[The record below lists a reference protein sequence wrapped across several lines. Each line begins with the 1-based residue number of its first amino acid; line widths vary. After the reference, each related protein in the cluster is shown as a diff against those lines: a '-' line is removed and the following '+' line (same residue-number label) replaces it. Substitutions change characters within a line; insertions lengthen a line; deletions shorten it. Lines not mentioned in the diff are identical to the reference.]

1 MSCDLLFVYGT
12 LRRGSGTEMHRRLA
26 AEAEFVSPATFR
38 GRLFLV
44 GDYPGAALSDTATD
58 IVHGDLYHL
67 DQPETSLD
75 WIDQYERCGD
85 RFPAPQE
92 YIRRIAPVCLPDG
105 SVRQAWLY
113 LYNHPVEGFTR
124 LSSGDFLHRP

>member
-1 MSCDLLFVYGT
+1 MNCDLLFVYGT

-26 AEAEFVSPATFR
+26 AEAEFVSLATFQ

-44 GDYPGAALSDTATD
+44 GDYPGVTPSDAAGDL
-58 IVHGDLYHL
+58 VHGDLYRL
-67 DQPETSLD
+67 VQPEDSLD
-75 WIDQYERCGD
+75 WIDLYEQCGN

-92 YIRRIAPVCLPDG
+92 YIREIRPVCLLDG

-113 LYNHPVEGFTR
+113 LYNHPIEGISS
-124 LSSGDFLHRP
+124 LPSGDFLLRH

>member
-1 MSCDLLFVYGT
+1 MNCDLLFVYGT

-44 GDYPGAALSDTATD
+44 DDYPGAAPSNAASE
-58 IVHGDLYHL
+58 IVHGDLYRL
-67 DQPETSLD
+67 DQPEDSLD
-75 WIDQYERCGD
+75 WIDQYEQCGD

-92 YIRRIAPVCLPDG
+92 YVREIRPVCLPDG
-105 SVRQAWLY
+105 SVREAWVY
-113 LYNHPVEGFTR
+113 LYNHPTEGYPN
-124 LSSGDFLHRP
+124 SPSGDFLQRH